1 MGAPPVRTDSRRFP
15 EVFSN
20 REIAAVV
27 TLTIGSGMIRALQP
41 LLLGALVHEQRL
53 TVAELGLAA
62 TLELLA
68 IGVTIGAAGTWLK
81 LERLRAIAAA
91 AVITS
96 IAFNIGTVFASPFL
110 FMLFRALA
118 GVSSGLVLW
127 MLFGMVARLNVPAQ
141 H

>member
-41 LLLGALVHEQRL
+41 LLLGALVHEQPL
-53 TVAELGLAA
+53 TVAELGLAT

-68 IGVTIGAAGTWLK
+68 IGINIGAAATWLK
-81 LERLRAIAAA
+81 TDRLRTIHHE
-91 AVITS
+91 AVINYA
-96 IAFNIGTVFASPFL
+96 AFNLGLAFDSQFII
-110 FMLFRALA
+110 MLFRAHCGLLFCIGPLMVFGYDR
-118 GVSSGLVLW
+118 GVHV
-127 MLFGMVARLNVPAQ
+127 
-141 H
+141 